1 MRLHK
6 SYLSKSKLVF
16 YFTKRL
22 IYCNRVWQLN
32 LYLYRSNA
40 SEIRRQAA
48 QELKND
54 SGKAIA
60 HRIGRSSVASIS
72 SLSALSTSSVMGAP
86 PPPPPSVHS
95 ESKFPKK
102 SAIILGESDYM
113 LKKCMPRKSVNFI
126 HQHLCP
132 EEFLKIKLILFNL

>member
-6 SYLSKSKLVF
+6 NYLSKLVF
-16 YFTKRL
+16 LFYKLKRL

-95 ESKFPKK
+95 ESNFPKK
-102 SAIILGESDYM
+102 SAIILEESDYM
-113 LKKCMPRKSVNFI
+113 FKKVHAKGACNF
-126 HQHLCP
+126 L
-132 EEFLKIKLILFNL
+132 

>member
-1 MRLHK
+1 MRLPK
-6 SYLSKSKLVF
+6 NYLSKLVF
-16 YFTKRL
+16 LFYKLKRL

-32 LYLYRSNA
+32 LYPYRSNA

-95 ESKFPKK
+95 ESKF
-102 SAIILGESDYM
+102 SR
-113 LKKCMPRKSVNFI
+113 KCNHFGRVR
-126 HQHLCP
+126 LYA
-132 EEFLKIKLILFNL
+132 

>member
-1 MRLHK
+1 M
-6 SYLSKSKLVF
+6 YP
-16 YFTKRL
+16 
-22 IYCNRVWQLN
+22 
-32 LYLYRSNA
+32 YRSNA

-95 ESKFPKK
+95 ESKIPK
-102 SAIILGESDYM
+102 SPIILGASEHIF
-113 LKKCMPRKSVNFI
+113 KKVHVKKTREIN
-126 HQHLCP
+126 
-132 EEFLKIKLILFNL
+132 